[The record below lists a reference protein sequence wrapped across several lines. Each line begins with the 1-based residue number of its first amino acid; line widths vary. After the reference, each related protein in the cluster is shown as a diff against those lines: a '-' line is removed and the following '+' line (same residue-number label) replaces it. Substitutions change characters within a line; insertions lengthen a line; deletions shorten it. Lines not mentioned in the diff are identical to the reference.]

1 MLVAERKIIFLPFC
15 LCQKNIYFSCFY
27 YFFFFVRSSLVE
39 IKVFLLWMCCRHWLC
54 KSTRRED
61 NNRQNVKNCV
71 SVDVILIVM
80 NVNRNEKASMSKWLK
95 RFYHLSL
102 WLFFWVSFRLDSHVA
117 QFSFVFYFCVWKKRM
132 ESSGVSWWIVF

>member
-102 WLFFWVSFRLDSHVA
+102 WLFFESHFGLIHMLRNFLLSFT
-117 QFSFVFYFCVWKKRM
+117 FVFEKKRM